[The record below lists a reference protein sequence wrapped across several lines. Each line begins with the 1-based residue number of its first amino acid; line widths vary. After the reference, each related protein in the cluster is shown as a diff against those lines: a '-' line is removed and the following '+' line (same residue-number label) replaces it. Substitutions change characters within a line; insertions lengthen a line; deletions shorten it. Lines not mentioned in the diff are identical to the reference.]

1 MRRLSHA
8 DERPVDAPTA
18 SPRPRRGGALGSS
31 WRIVGGP
38 RYKGPMRRVKIV
50 CTLGPTVG
58 TPEKIEGLVR
68 AGMDCARLNFSH
80 GSHASHAEAAA
91 MVRAAGAKAGRPL
104 ALLADLCGPKMRVGR
119 FKDGKVELTVGQTF
133 TLTTRDIPGDAT
145 IVSQTYA
152 PLPQDVAAGT
162 IILLDDGLLRL
173 RVVST
178 NATDVIC
185 EVEVGGELSDK
196 KGLNVPGANLSTP
209 ALTAK
214 DREDLLFA
222 VNELKVDYLA
232 LSFVRRPEDVEE
244 AKAIARGTPIIAKI
258 EKPEAVENLE
268 AILDAADGAMV
279 ARGDL
284 GVEVGSEFVPLIQK
298 RIIREVN
305 RRGKLVI
312 TATQMLDSMIRN
324 PRPTRAE
331 AADVANA
338 VLDGTDAVMLS
349 GETAS
354 GKYPFESVSMMDA
367 IVREVERESLRD
379 DRGGADL
386 PPLTEK
392 WGFTDAAARTAA
404 RMSYLLSLKAIVTF
418 TRDGRTA
425 RVLSENRPRA
435 PVIAITSRPEVASRL
450 ALEWGVVPRIEVPPE
465 DLEETLRLAT
475 ALLVREKWAARGDE
489 FALVIGWPL
498 STSTNTIKLH
508 RL

>member
-1 MRRLSHA
+1 
-8 DERPVDAPTA
+8 
-18 SPRPRRGGALGSS
+18 
-31 WRIVGGP
+31 
-38 RYKGPMRRVKIV
+38 MRRVKIV
-50 CTLGPTVG
+50 CTLGPAVT
-58 TPEKIEGLVR
+58 TPEMIEKLVK

-80 GSHASHAEAAA
+80 GSHESHAAAA
-91 MVRAAGAKAGRPL
+91 KMVRDAGMKAGRPV

-119 FKDGKVELTVGQTF
+119 FAAGKVELAVGQRF
-133 TLTTRDIPGDAT
+133 TLTNRDVQGDET
-145 IVSQTYA
+145 IVSQTYT
-152 PLPQDVAAGT
+152 PLPQDVTEGT

-173 RVVST
+173 RVLET
-178 NATDVIC
+178 NATDVIT

-196 KGLNVPGANLSTP
+196 KGLNVPGAQLSTP
-209 ALTAK
+209 ALTPK
-214 DREDLLFA
+214 DRIDLLFA
-222 VNELKVDYLA
+222 VNDLKVDYLA

-244 AKAIARGTPIIAKI
+244 AQAIARGTPVIAKI
-258 EKPEAVENLE
+258 EKPEAVENLG
-268 AILDAADGAMV
+268 AILDTADGAMV

-305 RRGKLVI
+305 ARGKLVI

-338 VLDGTDAVMLS
+338 VLDGTDAIMLS

-354 GKYPFESVSMMDA
+354 GKYPIESVQMMDA
-367 IVREVERESLRD
+367 ISREVEREMFRV
-379 DRGGADL
+379 GKGAADL
-386 PPLTEK
+386 PPLPES
-392 WGFTDAAARTAA
+392 WGFTNAAATAAA
-404 RMSYLLSLKAIVTF
+404 RMSYLLPLKAIVTF

-425 RVLSENRPRA
+425 RILSENRPRA
-435 PVIAITSRPEVASRL
+435 PVIAVTSRPEIATRL
-450 ALEWGVVPRIEVPPE
+450 ALEWGVVPRVEVPPE

-475 ALLVREKWAARGDE
+475 SLLVREKICQKGDE

>member
-1 MRRLSHA
+1 
-8 DERPVDAPTA
+8 
-18 SPRPRRGGALGSS
+18 
-31 WRIVGGP
+31 
-38 RYKGPMRRVKIV
+38 MRRVKIV
-50 CTLGPTVG
+50 CTLGPAVT
-58 TPEKIEGLVR
+58 TPEMIDKLVR

-80 GSHASHAEAAA
+80 GSHESHAAAA
-91 MVRAAGAKAGRPL
+91 TMVREAGARAGRPV
-104 ALLADLCGPKMRVGR
+104 ALLADLCGPKMRIGR
-119 FKDGKVELTVGQTF
+119 FPNGPVELKVGQRF
-133 TLTTRDIPGDAT
+133 TLTTRDVPGDAT

-152 PLPQDVAAGT
+152 PLPQDVSEGT

-173 RVVST
+173 RVLET
-178 NATDVIC
+178 NATDVVT

-196 KGLNVPGANLSTP
+196 KGLNVPGAQLSTP
-209 ALTAK
+209 ALTPK
-214 DREDLLFA
+214 DRVDLLFA
-222 VNELKVDYLA
+222 VEELHVDYLA
-232 LSFVRRPEDVEE
+232 LSFVRRAEDVEE
-244 AKAIARGTPIIAKI
+244 AQAIARGTPLIAKI
-258 EKPEAVENLE
+258 EKPEAVENLG

-284 GVEVGSEFVPLIQK
+284 GVEVGPEFVPLIQK

-305 RRGKLVI
+305 ARGKLVI

-354 GKYPFESVSMMDA
+354 GKYPIESVLMMDA
-367 IVREVERESLRD
+367 ISREVEREMYAL
-379 DRGGADL
+379 GKGAAEL
-386 PPLTEK
+386 PPLPES
-392 WGFTDAAARTAA
+392 WGFTNAAATAAA
-404 RMSYLLSLKAIVTF
+404 RMSYLLPLKAIVTF

-425 RVLSENRPRA
+425 RILSENRPRA
-435 PVIAITSRPEVASRL
+435 PVIAVTSRREVASRL
-450 ALEWGVVPRIEVPPE
+450 ALEWGVVPRVEIPPE

-475 ALLVREKWAARGDE
+475 SLLVREKICRRGDE